1 LKPRLFA
8 VVALASLIT
17 FASGDPLLAGSDAWG
32 NLPGWKVIKTD
43 LTYKDLIERLN
54 KAVKANKMG
63 LVTRA
68 SATVGAKKKL
78 DKTIAGNMVV
88 GVYRPDFA
96 VRMLEASVPAGIEA
110 PIHFYITENEDKT
123 ATLSYKTPSAVFAP
137 YEDGGEKLTEMAAEL
152 DGIFAKIASEAT
164 AP

>member
-1 LKPRLFA
+1 MRRLKLLIPIMTLTLFA
-8 VVALASLIT
+8 AGGLAR
-17 FASGDPLLAGSDAWG
+17 AAEM
-32 NLPGWKVIKTD
+32 PGWKVAKTPHGYQELIKRVD
-43 LTYKDLIERLN
+43 Q
-54 KAVKANKMG
+54 AVKDNKMG

-68 SATVGAKKKL
+68 SATVGAKKVL
-78 DKTIAGNMVV
+78 NKTIPGNMVI

-110 PIHFYITENEDKT
+110 PIRLYITENDDGT

-137 YEDGGEKLTEMAAEL
+137 YKDGGAKLRELAAEL
-152 DGIFAKIASEAT
+152 DEIFARIARQAA

>member
-1 LKPRLFA
+1 MQR
-8 VVALASLIT
+8 SR
-17 FASGDPLLAGSDAWG
+17 LLAFVLGLSLAASAG
-32 NLPGWKVIKTD
+32 LARAAEMPGWKIVKTPHGYLELIKRVD
-43 LTYKDLIERLN
+43 E
-54 KAVKANKMG
+54 AVKTNKMG

-68 SATVGAKKKL
+68 SATVGAKKVL
-78 DKTIAGNMVV
+78 NKTIPGNMVI

-110 PIHFYITENEDKT
+110 PIRLYITENDDGT

-137 YEDGGEKLTEMAAEL
+137 YKDGGDKLREMAAEL
-152 DGIFAKIASEAT
+152 DVIFARIANQAA